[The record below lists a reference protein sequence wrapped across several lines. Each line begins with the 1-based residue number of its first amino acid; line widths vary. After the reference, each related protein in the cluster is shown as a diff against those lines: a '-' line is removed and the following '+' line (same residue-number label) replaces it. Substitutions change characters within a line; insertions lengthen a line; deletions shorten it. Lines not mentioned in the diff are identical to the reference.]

1 MQKAPQNSLVHEHTT
16 FGHLMQWPKVLT
28 LHGCTAARESGGQFR
43 LGFYV
48 PVSARGTAKSA
59 LPARHFNCISHGH
72 RTRRD
77 LNLSD
82 AGREPAT
89 ESDSPRRIFNTS

>member
-1 MQKAPQNSLVHEHTT
+1 MHGIIRMQKAGEKSLVHEHTT

-43 LGFYV
+43 IAFYV

-59 LPARHFNCISHGH
+59 LPARHSTAFLTAMA
-72 RTRRD
+72 RV
-77 LNLSD
+77 
-82 AGREPAT
+82 AT
-89 ESDSPRRIFNTS
+89 